1 MRIIVLIFFLS
12 CNLFSN
18 NTFDILSEIT
28 LNLDKDNNID
38 TIRLCQDL
46 SNSDRFLKVSF
57 SGKEQLRN
65 FDNHF
70 AIPNYQES
78 TLSCT
83 EIYKDSTGF
92 NFIIENGNGSNHK
105 SKKFFFKD
113 FDADI
118 VLYKIEE
125 MLSISDLDN

>member
-1 MRIIVLIFFLS
+1 M
-12 CNLFSN
+12 
-18 NTFDILSEIT
+18 
-28 LNLDKDNNID
+28 
-38 TIRLCQDL
+38 
-46 SNSDRFLKVSF
+46 
-57 SGKEQLRN
+57 GKEQLRN

-92 NFIIENGNGSNHK
+92 NFIIDNGNGSNHK
-105 SKKFFFKD
+105 SKKFFFKA
-113 FDADI
+113 FEAVI

-125 MLSISDLDN
+125 MRFYVDNFIQEHNVTHFEYNNVNEYDSIYSLKYFNYIDFW